1 MGKLFG
7 TDGIRGMANEYPI
20 TPEIAVAVGRAIASF
35 FKKERDISNIIIG
48 KDTRISGYM
57 LEYALV
63 SGICSM
69 GVDAYLAGVLPT
81 PGIAFLTSTTDA
93 VAGVVISA
101 SHNPFY
107 DNGIKIFKG
116 DGFKLSDKEE
126 EEIERLVL
134 GDETISMSKVI
145 HDTGNVYKIDDAEQ
159 SYCAFLKSA
168 IAQDN
173 PCKGIKIVIDC
184 SNGATYRVAP
194 KLFADLG
201 ANVESIFINPDGK
214 NINDNCGSQHPENL
228 AKKVV
233 EKRADIGFAFDGDGD
248 RLIVIDEKGNV
259 LTGDQI
265 LLICAM
271 AMKQKGILKNN
282 LVVSTVMSN
291 TGLKLALKDMG
302 VEHIATDVGDRYVVE
317 KMISSRAVLG
327 GEESGHMIF
336 LDHHTTGDGLFAGIR
351 LIEAVKME
359 SKPVSKLGKSMT
371 VFPQVLI
378 NVEVKS
384 KPDIRSI
391 PVIKEAIKSVET
403 SLGKKGRV
411 LVRYSG
417 TQPLC
422 RIMVEG
428 PSINETSIY
437 CKQIADIVQ
446 EELGVRTAK

>member
-1 MGKLFG
+1 MSKLFG
-7 TDGIRGMANEYPI
+7 TDGIRGVANEYPI
-20 TPEIAVAVGRAIASF
+20 IPETAVAVGRAVASF
-35 FKKERDISNIIIG
+35 FKKEKGKSSIIIG

-69 GVDAYLAGVLPT
+69 GVDAHLAGVLPT
-81 PGIAFLTSTTDA
+81 PGIAFLTSSTDA
-93 VAGVVISA
+93 VAGIVISA

-107 DNGIKIFKG
+107 DNGIKIFRG
-116 DGFKLSDKEE
+116 NGFKLSDKEE
-126 EEIERLVL
+126 EKIERLVL
-134 GDETISMSKVI
+134 GDETISASKAI
-145 HDTGNVYKIDDAEQ
+145 RNTGNVYKIDNAEQ
-159 SYCAFLKSA
+159 SYCAFLKTA

-173 PCKGIKIVIDC
+173 PFKGIKIVIDC

-201 ANVESIFINPDGK
+201 ADVESIFINPDGK
-214 NINDNCGSQHPENL
+214 NINDNCGSQHTEIL
-228 AKKVV
+228 SEKVV
-233 EKRADIGFAFDGDGD
+233 EKKAAIGLAFDGDGD
-248 RLIVIDEKGNV
+248 RLIVIDEKGNI

-265 LLICAM
+265 LFICAT
-271 AMKQKGILKNN
+271 AMKQKGMLKNN
-282 LVVSTVMSN
+282 LVVSTIMSN
-291 TGLKLALKDMG
+291 IGLKLALKDIG
-302 VEHIATDVGDRYVVE
+302 VEHIAADVGDRYVAE

-327 GEESGHMIF
+327 GEESGHIIF
-336 LDHHTTGDGLFAGIR
+336 LDHHTTGDGLLAAIR

-391 PVIKEAIKSVET
+391 PVIKEVIKSVET

-428 PSINETSIY
+428 PGIDETSIY
-437 CKQIADIVQ
+437 CKQIADIVH
-446 EELGVRTAK
+446 EELGIVD

>member
-7 TDGIRGMANEYPI
+7 TDGIRGKANEYPI
-20 TPEIAVAVGRAIASF
+20 TPEISVAVGRAIASF
-35 FKKERDISNIIIG
+35 FKKEKGVSSIIIG

-69 GVDAYLAGVLPT
+69 GVDAHLTGVLPT

-93 VAGVVISA
+93 VAGIVISA

-107 DNGIKIFKG
+107 DNGIKTFKG

-126 EEIERLVL
+126 EKIERLVI
-134 GDETISMSKVI
+134 GDETISASKAI
-145 HDTGNVYKIDDAEQ
+145 RDTGIVYKIDDALQ
-159 SYCAFLKSA
+159 SYSDFLKTA
-168 IAQDN
+168 ITQDTPFN
-173 PCKGIKIVIDC
+173 GIKVVIDC

-201 ANVESIFINPDGK
+201 ADVESIFINPDGK
-214 NINDNCGSQHPENL
+214 NINDNCGSQYPELL
-228 AKKVV
+228 AEKVV
-233 EKRADIGFAFDGDGD
+233 EKGADIGLAFDGDGD
-248 RLIVIDEKGNV
+248 RLVVIDEKGNV

-265 LLICAM
+265 LFICAT
-271 AMKQKGILKNN
+271 AMKKKGMLKNN

-291 TGLKLALKDMG
+291 IGFKLALKDIG
-302 VEHIATDVGDRYVVE
+302 VEHIEADVGDRYVAE
-317 KMISSRAVLG
+317 KMISSKAVLG

-336 LDHHTTGDGLFAGIR
+336 LDHHTTGDGLLAAIR
-351 LIEAVKME
+351 MIEAVKIK
-359 SKPVSKLGKSMT
+359 SKPVSKLAKSMT

-391 PVIKEAIKSVET
+391 PVIKEVIKSVET
-403 SLGKKGRV
+403 SLGKKGRA

-428 PSINETSIY
+428 PSIDETNMY

-446 EELGVRTAK
+446 KELGV

>member
-336 LDHHTTGDGLFAGIR
+336 LDHHTTGDGLLAAIR

-359 SKPVSKLGKSMT
+359 SKPVSELGKSMT

-446 EELGVRTAK
+446 EKIGV

>member
-7 TDGIRGMANEYPI
+7 TDGIRGKANEYPI

-35 FKKERDISNIIIG
+35 FKKEIGVSNIIIG

-81 PGIAFLTSTTDA
+81 PGIAFLTRSTDA

-101 SHNPFY
+101 SHNPFC
-107 DNGIKIFKG
+107 DNGIKIFRG
-116 DGFKLSDKEE
+116 NGFKLSDKEE
-126 EEIERLVL
+126 EKIERLVL
-134 GDETISMSKVI
+134 GDEMILASKQI
-145 HDTGNVYKIDDAEQ
+145 CDTGNVYKIDDAEQ
-159 SYCAFLKSA
+159 SYCAFLKST
-168 IAQDN
+168 ITQDN
-173 PCKGIKIVIDC
+173 PFKGIKIVIDC

-194 KLFADLG
+194 KLFTDLG
-201 ANVESIFINPDGK
+201 ADVKSIFINPDGK
-214 NINDNCGSQHPENL
+214 NINDNCGSQHPEIL
-228 AKKVV
+228 TEKVV
-233 EKRADIGFAFDGDGD
+233 EKKADVGLAFDGDGD
-248 RLIVIDEKGNV
+248 RLIAVDEKGNV

-265 LLICAM
+265 LFICAM
-271 AMKQKGILKNN
+271 VMKQKGVLKNN
-282 LVVSTVMSN
+282 LVVSTIMSN
-291 TGLKLALKDMG
+291 IGLKLALKDIG
-302 VEHIATDVGDRYVVE
+302 VEHIATDVGDRYVAE

-336 LDHHTTGDGLFAGIR
+336 LDHHTTGDGLLAAIR

-378 NVEVKS
+378 NVKVKS
-384 KPDIRSI
+384 KPDIQSI

-428 PSINETSIY
+428 PSINETSMY
-437 CKQIADIVQ
+437 CKQIADIVKK
-446 EELGVRTAK
+446 ELGV

>member
-7 TDGIRGMANEYPI
+7 TDGIRGKANEYPI
-20 TPEIAVAVGRAIASF
+20 IPETAVAVGRAVASF
-35 FKKERDISNIIIG
+35 FKKEKGVSSIIIG

-69 GVDAYLAGVLPT
+69 GVDAHLAGVLPT

-93 VAGVVISA
+93 VAGIVISA

-126 EEIERLVL
+126 EKIERLVI
-134 GDETISMSKVI
+134 GDETISASKAI
-145 HDTGNVYKIDDAEQ
+145 RDTGIVYKIDDAEQ
-159 SYCAFLKSA
+159 SYSDFLKTA
-168 IAQDN
+168 ITQNN
-173 PCKGIKIVIDC
+173 PFKGIKVVIDC

-201 ANVESIFINPDGK
+201 TDVESIFINPDGK
-214 NINDNCGSQHPENL
+214 NINDNCGSQYPELL
-228 AKKVV
+228 AEKVV
-233 EKRADIGFAFDGDGD
+233 EKGADIGLAFDGDGD
-248 RLIVIDEKGNV
+248 RLVVIDEKGNV

-265 LLICAM
+265 LFICAT
-271 AMKQKGILKNN
+271 ALKLKGMLKNN

-291 TGLKLALKDMG
+291 IGLKLVLKDIG
-302 VEHIATDVGDRYVVE
+302 VEHIEADVGDRYVAE
-317 KMISSRAVLG
+317 KMISSKAVLG

-336 LDHHTTGDGLFAGIR
+336 LDHHTTGDGLLAGIK

-359 SKPVSKLGKSMT
+359 SKPVSKLGKSMA

-378 NVEVKS
+378 NVKVKS

-403 SLGKKGRV
+403 SLGKKGRA

-428 PSINETSIY
+428 PSMDETGKY
-437 CKQIADIVQ
+437 CRQIADIVQ
-446 EELGVRTAK
+446 KELGV

>member
-20 TPEIAVAVGRAIASF
+20 TPETAVAVGRAIASF
-35 FKKERDISNIIIG
+35 FKKKRDVSGIIIG

-69 GVDAYLAGVLPT
+69 GVDAYLTGVLPT
-81 PGIAFLTSTTDA
+81 PGIAFLTASTHA
-93 VAGVVISA
+93 VAGIVISA

-134 GDETISMSKVI
+134 GHETVSASKQI
-145 HDTGNVYKIDDAEQ
+145 QNTGNVYKIDDAEE
-159 SYCAFLKSA
+159 SYCAFLKTA
-168 IAQDN
+168 IARDN
-173 PCKGIKIVIDC
+173 PFKGIKIIMDC

-194 KLFADLG
+194 KLFAGLG

-214 NINDNCGSQHPENL
+214 NINDNCGSQHPEIL
-228 AKKVV
+228 SKKVV
-233 EKRADIGFAFDGDGD
+233 EKGADIGLAFDGDGD
-248 RLIVIDEKGNV
+248 RLIAVDEKGNI
-259 LTGDQI
+259 LTGDQMI
-265 LLICAM
+265 FICA
-271 AMKQKGILKNN
+271 AVMKQKGELKNN

-291 TGLKLALKDMG
+291 IGLKLALKDIG
-302 VEHIATDVGDRYVVE
+302 IEHVAADVGDRYVAE
-317 KMISSRAVLG
+317 KMISSKAVLG

-336 LDHHTTGDGLFAGIR
+336 LNHQTTGDGLLAAIK
-351 LIEAVKME
+351 LIEAAKME
-359 SKPVSKLGKSMT
+359 SKPVSTLGKKMT
-371 VFPQVLI
+371 LFPQVL
-378 NVEVKS
+378 VSVKVKS
-384 KPDIRSI
+384 KPDICSI

-428 PSINETSIY
+428 PGMDETSMY
-437 CKQIADIVQ
+437 CKQIADTVQ
-446 EELGVRTAK
+446 EKIGV